1 MPRLALAFVTLLV
14 AAVAGCGSTGGANP
28 TGGNGG
34 AGGVATFAAAD
45 RKSAP
50 ELSGELLDG
59 SRYDPATYRGKVL
72 VVNFWASWCAPCNTE
87 APELEAAHEA
97 TKTNAVFLGV
107 NIRDDRDKA
116 KAFVTAKSSYPSLFD
131 PAGRVALGFRDVPPN
146 SPPTTIVVDAD
157 GRIAAIYRRA
167 VHAAELIGEVNSLG
181 TAGAG
186 HG

>member
-1 MPRLALAFVTLLV
+1 MRV
-14 AAVAGCGSTGGANP
+14 AVALMCSAVLVGCGSTGGANP

-34 AGGVATFAAAD
+34 AGGVATFAAGD
-45 RKSAP
+45 RKPAP

-97 TKTNAVFLGV
+97 TKANAVFLGV

-116 KAFVTAKSSYPSLFD
+116 KHNAVRRWVAAVNHGGGLGRWAFHVCRD
-131 PAGRVALGFRDVPPN
+131 PHRLG
-146 SPPTTIVVDAD
+146 
-157 GRIAAIYRRA
+157 
-167 VHAAELIGEVNSLG
+167 AELARL
-181 TAGAG
+181 AAPPA
-186 HG
+186 